1 MDESD
6 IKVMFSKHNRL
17 LTGSVQNN
25 LNQVTATQRM
35 SVNVYLTCRL

>member
-1 MDESD
+1 MDEIV

-25 LNQVTATQRM
+25 LNQVTAAQRM
-35 SVNVYLTCRL
+35 TC